1 MIIIL
6 TPEADTYVTNLK
18 TEVND
23 GSLANFGH
31 SATLDLFKLYN
42 ENKNSKAWVAFKF
55 DNSNGKTIANTNTL
69 TLTDASGVTKT
80 FQFNTGNNTVDGSV
94 VAGSTNINI
103 GIQGLTFPTD
113 FSARIA
119 TGINAVAGFGINA
132 YNNSNNELILKQD
145 KSGDSGDTTFTLP
158 AGNGMI
164 PVGNS
169 SNTKFERI
177 DYSAALL
184 KFDISNFKENYV
196 DGGTFASSVYNTIP
210 GNNQSFK
217 AEIVLK
223 DVSTGISKPKNY
235 SLVAYPLKKDFKE
248 GIGKDTIHFSDSD
261 EANFTKLDKNTNWE
275 VADYISLTS
284 DIHAN
289 GNNSYHATS
298 SIVEKGNEDITFD
311 VTNYVKDL
319 IDDNNAGND
328 SLSITDDKGFVITF
342 SETYLHDQLTYFAK
356 RFGSRHLLNKKFIPQ
371 LRIIIKDS
379 DYQIPQ
385 NPKSKKRFLNNEE
398 IFYLFNRVNGKLKEF
413 EAPTAGS
420 DTIKFKVGTLFE
432 ALSSNVGNF
441 KGKNLPGIKKATIS
455 NSDISRFNSS
465 ISSTLLSKGFYKDT
479 LTWYWED
486 SDTSIVEAGSFVVGK
501 KYKIRNYAAGQNDFT
516 LIGSANNN
524 VGTVFTATGAG
535 SGAGDAFEVIEYNI
549 LTEDIVFYAGE
560 TLKEINYR
568 NLNTAIRVE
577 DSEIIAKDNVQTIE
591 VFFIDNFTQ
600 YDAVKVPYDLPSE
613 NLGDVYYK
621 LIDIDTNNTLL
632 DYDNIGTKLFFD
644 GEKYIFDLFIPTIFK
659 NKRVMFEFK
668 TKDNI
673 TESDK
678 FIKNKKIFRI
688 Q

>member
-55 DNSNGKTIANTNTL
+55 DNSSGKTIANTNTL
-69 TLTDASGVTKT
+69 TLTDASGVTKI
-80 FQFNTGNNTVDGSV
+80 FQFNASNSTVDGSLV
-94 VAGSTNINI
+94 EGSTNINV
-103 GIQGLTFPTD
+103 GIQGLTFPTE
-113 FSARIA
+113 FAARIA
-119 TGINAVAGFGINA
+119 TGINAVGGFGINA

-145 KSGDSGDTTFTLP
+145 KPGDSGDTTFTLP

-196 DGGTFASSVYNTIP
+196 DGGTFASSVYNTIS

-235 SLVAYPLKKDFKE
+235 SLVSYPLKKDFKE

-284 DIHAN
+284 DIHVN

-379 DYQIPQ
+379 DFHIPQ
-385 NPKSKKRFLNNEE
+385 NPKSKKRYLNNEE
-398 IFYLFNRVNGKLKEF
+398 VFYLFNMTNGKLTDFTK
-413 EAPTAGS
+413 PTATSVLNFKIGTS
-420 DTIKFKVGTLFE
+420 SKYYFDTKLDDNIDN
-432 ALSSNVGNF
+432 ANVVESVTNF
-441 KGKNLPGIKKATIS
+441 KGEEKLGIKMVRLENT
-455 NSDISRFNSS
+455 DISRFEDDGDNSTTND
-465 ISSTLLSKGFYKDT
+465 IYNIINTQGYFET
-479 LTWYWED
+479 TAEWYWL
-486 SDTSIVEAGSFVVGK
+486 DTAPAPDVE
-501 KYKIRNYAAGQNDFT
+501 YKLF
-516 LIGSANNN
+516 SE
-524 VGTVFTATGAG
+524 TVK
-535 SGAGDAFEVIEYNI
+535 FERS
-549 LTEDIVFYAGE
+549 E
-560 TLKEINYR
+560 TTKEINYR

-644 GEKYIFDLFIPTIFK
+644 GEKYIFDLFVPTIFK

-673 TESDK
+673 TGSDK

>member
-42 ENKNSKAWVAFKF
+42 ENKNSKSWVAFKF
-55 DNSNGKTIANTNTL
+55 DNSEGNTIDDGNTL
-69 TLTDASGVTKT
+69 TLIDASGVTKT
-80 FQFNTGNNTVDGSV
+80 FQFNVADNTVDGSV

-103 GIQGLTFPTD
+103 GIQDLNFPTG
-113 FSARIA
+113 FAARIA
-119 TGINAVAGFGINA
+119 TGINAVEGFGINA

-184 KFDISNFKENYV
+184 KFNIAEFKEKYV
-196 DGGTFASSVYNTIP
+196 DGGTFANSVYSVTS

-235 SLVAYPLKKDFKE
+235 SLVTYPLKKDFKE

-261 EANFTKLDKNTNWE
+261 EANFTKLDTSVNWE

-289 GNNSYHATS
+289 GNSSYHATS

-319 IDDNNAGND
+319 IDDTNEDDD

-342 SETYLHDQLTYFAK
+342 SETYLHNQLTYFAK

-379 DYQIPQ
+379 DFHIPQ
-385 NPKSKKRFLNNEE
+385 NPKSKKRYLNNEE
-398 IFYLFNRVNGKLKEF
+398 VFYLFNMSNGKLTDFTK
-413 EAPTAGS
+413 PTETSVLNFKIGTS
-420 DTIKFKVGTLFE
+420 SKYYFDTKLDDNIGNANAVESVT
-432 ALSSNVGNF
+432 NF
-441 KGKNLPGIKKATIS
+441 KGEEKLGIKMIKLENT
-455 NSDISRFNSS
+455 DISRFEDDGDNSTTND
-465 ISSTLLSKGFYKDT
+465 IYNIVNTKGYFET
-479 LTWYWED
+479 TAEWYWL
-486 SDTSIVEAGSFVVGK
+486 DTAPAPDVE
-501 KYKIRNYAAGQNDFT
+501 YKLF
-516 LIGSANNN
+516 SE
-524 VGTVFTATGAG
+524 TVK
-535 SGAGDAFEVIEYNI
+535 FERS
-549 LTEDIVFYAGE
+549 E
-560 TLKEINYR
+560 TTKEINYR

-621 LIDIDTNNTLL
+621 LVDIDTNNTLL
-632 DYDNIGTKLFFD
+632 DYNNIGTKLFFD
-644 GEKYIFDLFIPTIFK
+644 GEKYIFDLFVPTIFK

-673 TESDK
+673 TGSDK